1 MVRPRCPQRSL
12 AEMWF
17 RDSVDDC
24 WQPWMRQAEELL
36 DDPQLVEPVYEALGR
51 PLAAEPP
58 AGPGGHPSGSRL
70 AAVGVEA
77 RPQLELRCAALQ
89 REVKAN
95 LVYRLFTRSGA
106 EKVPAAKTLAKIALA
121 LGPQVIGQIHQRLL
135 AMAQEKQAVPGK
147 NCAWTP
153 PWWRSTCT
161 TRLIIDYQVDDQRPH
176 DADLLLPPIE
186 VHKQR
191 LGRLPRLVAGGAGF
205 YSPAKE
211 TPGQQRGV
219 KRVAIPHRSSRSPA
233 RRRHQKKRWF
243 RQGQKWSTGS
253 EGGIS
258 LLQRRHGLHRCCYR
272 GEEGMQRWV
281 GLGVIADNL
290 INIGRHLA
298 ACDSR

>member
-147 NCAWTP
+147 KL
-153 PWWRSTCT
+153 RLDT
-161 TRLIIDYQVDDQRPH
+161 TVVETNMH
-176 DADLLLPPIE
+176 DPTD
-186 VHKQR
+186 H
-191 LGRLPRLVAGGAGF
+191 RLPGRRPEAPRCRSVAA
-205 YSPAKE
+205 AD
-211 TPGQQRGV
+211 RG
-219 KRVAIPHRSSRSPA
+219 S
-233 RRRHQKKRWF
+233 
-243 RQGQKWSTGS
+243 
-253 EGGIS
+253 
-258 LLQRRHGLHRCCYR
+258 
-272 GEEGMQRWV
+272 
-281 GLGVIADNL
+281 
-290 INIGRHLA
+290 
-298 ACDSR
+298 